1 MTGMKHET
9 INKQF
14 ATWAETMNSY
24 GHLTV
29 DKFSSSQ
36 YKITERNKKKDLDL
50 SVQHPLNLEDHLD
63 SAIVNPPISPPHI
76 P

>member
-1 MTGMKHET
+1 MIGMKHET

-36 YKITERNKKKDLDL
+36 YKITERNKKKTLIYL
-50 SVQHPLNLEDHLD
+50 SNTLW
-63 SAIVNPPISPPHI
+63 I
-76 P
+76 